1 MTEEIIKNP
10 IKYYEDIVDGE
21 DIVIF
26 ESGSEA
32 HGSRA
37 RRRVRQGRNRAL

>member
-26 ESGSEA
+26 ESGSKPVYMEIIK
-32 HGSRA
+32 
-37 RRRVRQGRNRAL
+37 